1 METNLKLRILDSIKR
16 QATPV
21 DADSTK
27 TTQEQVGNLD

>member
-21 DADSTK
+21 ADSTK
-27 TTQEQVGNLD
+27 TTQEQVI